1 MTAIS
6 KDLVYMDE
14 GAFLAS
20 FTYDDLTLQMLA
32 VHVENNSERDYV
44 VSATATA
51 TGRDYVLTIP
61 PGVIDQPIPQD
72 TVNKLQLSVRANGR
86 LDGVEWSVS

>member
-6 KDLVYMDE
+6 KDLVYMDN
-14 GAFLAS
+14 GAFVAS
-20 FTYDDLTLQMLA
+20 FTYDDLTLRMLA
-32 VHVENNSERDYV
+32 VHVENNSARNDV

-51 TGRDYVLTIP
+51 TGRNYVLTIP

-72 TVNKLQLSVRANGR
+72 TVSKLQLSVRANGR
-86 LDGVEWSVS
+86 LDGVQWGVS